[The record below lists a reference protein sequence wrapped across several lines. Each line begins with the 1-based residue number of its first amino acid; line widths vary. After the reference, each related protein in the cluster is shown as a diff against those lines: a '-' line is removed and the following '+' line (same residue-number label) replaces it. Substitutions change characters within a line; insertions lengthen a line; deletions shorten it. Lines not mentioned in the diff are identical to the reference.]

1 MQRRQEKEMS
11 LCRDCF
17 GIQPDT
23 TYWRNTLFYVFRYS
37 KVFSPVELTS
47 LFFHFIHKICQP
59 LILHITFTFS
69 IHKGTKSQT
78 NCVCMCVC
86 SWCLS
91 LLGASISCKHHLLT
105 TGSPASKH
113 LTNKHTH
120 KYIPACH
127 WVAKSLL

>member
-1 MQRRQEKEMS
+1 MVGRAKEASRRNVS
-11 LCRDCF
+11 LPRLLWDTARYHILKKHSFSCF
-17 GIQPDT
+17 L
-23 TYWRNTLFYVFRYS
+23 LFQS
-37 KVFSPVELTS
+37 VELTS
-47 LFFHFIHKICQP
+47 LLFQFIHKICQP

-69 IHKGTKSQT
+69 IHEGTKSQT
-78 NCVCMCVC
+78 NCVYMCVC

-127 WVAKSLL
+127 

>member
-1 MQRRQEKEMS
+1 MCKGGKKNKCLFAEIALGYSHIPHTTSFLCFSLFQSVEM
-11 LCRDCF
+11 
-17 GIQPDT
+17 
-23 TYWRNTLFYVFRYS
+23 
-37 KVFSPVELTS
+37 TS
-47 LFFHFIHKICQP
+47 LFFHCIHKICQP

-69 IHKGTKSQT
+69 IHEGTKSQT

-86 SWCLS
+86 SWGLS

-127 WVAKSLL
+127 